1 MPNASRMTT
10 AAATARP
17 LMATGASWME
27 VLMGVLEPEPGF
39 AVSDKVRGIGLV
51 PPREGRLDNRTCR
64 DVCQAESL
72 TPNVD
77 ILPVR
82 PNLCEPELAEAV
94 TGSLAPV
101 HDPYL
106 HAGGCGDVRGTR
118 HLALHD
124 HLERRPW
131 REESLSRLAASR
143 DDPAGCH

>member
-1 MPNASRMTT
+1 MSNAMPNASRMTI
-10 AAATARP
+10 AAATAGP

-27 VLMGVLEPEPGF
+27 VLMGLLEPEPGF

-51 PPREGRLDNRTCR
+51 PPREGRLDNSTCR
-64 DVCQAESL
+64 DVCEAESI
-72 TPNVD
+72 TPNVN

-82 PNLCEPELAEAV
+82 LNLCEPELAEAV

-106 HAGGCGDVRGTR
+106 HAGGCGHVRGTR

-124 HLERRPW
+124 HFERRP
-131 REESLSRLAASR
+131 
-143 DDPAGCH
+143 